1 MSFRPGPPLLYLATA
16 GGIGLTARALLG
28 HPPSLPL
35 ALGFLGGYLGLVI
48 LGVASPRLQ
57 MWGEVLCSLP
67 DDRGVALT
75 LEVRSPEQ
83 LQAALPVLRA
93 HQARATF
100 FVPRAVV
107 LSSAPLLREVVA
119 EGHDMGLL
127 GHLSDPWFF
136 ARPAERIHDD
146 LARGIEAFQERLGAR
161 PWLLRSPGG
170 LSPRLA
176 RVASELELT
185 LVGWSQEGAGEPRG
199 GAVVRVRGGE
209 GEASAGYPE
218 LPDIL
223 GRIAARN
230 LSVVPVSGVGGAAG

>member
-1 MSFRPGPPLLYLATA
+1 MSPRPGPPLLYLATA

-48 LGVASPRLQ
+48 LGVALPRLQ
-57 MWGEVLCSLP
+57 MWGEVLCSLQ

-93 HQARATF
+93 HEARATF

-119 EGHDMGLL
+119 EGHDLGLL

-136 ARPAERIHDD
+136 ARPAERIHDE

-170 LSPRLA
+170 RLSPRLA

-209 GEASAGYPE
+209 APAGYPE

-230 LSVVPVSGVGGAAG
+230 LGVVPVSGVDGASG